1 MFKSIKRSSSNN
13 GGSSSSSSSISRW
26 TGNVKITGIIVVII
40 IQSFVVNLYLH
51 DIHYHEQH
59 QRQHVLQ
66 QRRQIEEVVI
76 MPTTTTKASNTN
88 NNTNTNTNDSRNN
101 IELRSWWRGQF
112 DTSNLT
118 HPFLGAYYHNPDN
131 NHNRSNHNNNNNDS
145 SSSSVSVEAGWIV
158 NPSIDRLRKVQ
169 FEDKY
174 ILTTQQ
180 DYVCNGTLIQS
191 SSSSSSQQ
199 KDDTGSGIE
208 GDGGHKVLMKVQR
221 GLDKARKQLR
231 ESKTMTTTTTSISKG
246 SRSSSN
252 STNSNNSNSSKIL
265 CMIYTY
271 HSNNDGHKNL
281 ESIADTWG
289 RYVYIA
295 FYVIHF
301 ITASQVKSS
310 KVKSTNN
317 TCVCVYGCVC
327 VCVCVYFIY

>member
-1 MFKSIKRSSSNN
+1 
-13 GGSSSSSSSISRW
+13 
-26 TGNVKITGIIVVII
+26 
-40 IQSFVVNLYLH
+40 
-51 DIHYHEQH
+51 
-59 QRQHVLQ
+59 VLQ

-131 NHNRSNHNNNNNDS
+131 NDNHSNNNNKNNN

-231 ESKTMTTTTTSISKG
+231 ESKTMTTTTTTTTSISKG

-252 STNSNNSNSSKIL
+252 STNSKSSKIL

-271 HSNNDGHKNL
+271 HSNKDGHKNL

-301 ITASQVKSS
+301 TTASQVKSS
-310 KVKSTNN
+310 QLTTRV
-317 TCVCVYGCVC
+317 CVCVYGCV
-327 VCVCVYFIY
+327 